1 MSPAQ
6 TRTAR
11 ELLGL
16 TEQQLAD
23 MADLSLSTI
32 LDFERGRPVH
42 DGLVATIQVALEA
55 AGVDFIPE
63 KDSRRGVRLRKGA
76 IDV

>member
-6 TRTAR
+6 TRAAR
-11 ELLGL
+11 GLLGL

-23 MADLSLSTI
+23 MADLSVSTI
-32 LDFERGRPVH
+32 VEFERGRPVH

-63 KDSRRGVRLRKGA
+63 KDSGQGVRLRKAA